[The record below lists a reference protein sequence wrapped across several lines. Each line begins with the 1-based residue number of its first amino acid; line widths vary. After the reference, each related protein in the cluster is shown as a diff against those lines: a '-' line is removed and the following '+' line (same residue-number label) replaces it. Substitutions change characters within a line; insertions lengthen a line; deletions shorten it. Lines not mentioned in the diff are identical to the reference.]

1 MYVWIVP
8 PLDAGAVDYVM
19 HMLARVEGMPLGALQ
34 AGLDWDWSSFAD
46 WLGRLDGHLAINA
59 GFLAG
64 HSTIRRIVM
73 GDAAVGEEATPR
85 QVDGMVG
92 LLRQSGDLFGGE
104 VLGLGEQGH
113 RGPSWVG
120 VAIRRRKRCP
130 AGGNT
135 RGRGEL

>member
-1 MYVWIVP
+1 
-8 PLDAGAVDYVM
+8 
-19 HMLARVEGMPLGALQ
+19 
-34 AGLDWDWSSFAD
+34 GLDWDWGSFAD

-92 LLRQSGDLFGGE
+92 LLRQSIEGGA
-104 VLGLGEQGH
+104 LGVSSSMASSHNDGNGQPV
-113 RGPSWVG
+113 PSRFASPDEH
-120 VAIRRRKRCP
+120 VALAATLRDYPGTCLAFNPGASPFDDTKR
-130 AGGNT
+130 
-135 RGRGEL
+135 